1 MRSSNSSRPET
12 LWAITS
18 YFNPL
23 RYRRRLSNFRIFR
36 EHLQLPL
43 VAVELAYGSEFE
55 LRDQDAEI
63 VVRLRGGAVLWQK
76 ERLLNLALRALP
88 NECEKVAWLD
98 CDIVFESSDWHQ
110 IARSLLDRFPII
122 QLFRQAHYLA
132 PQGEGDRLSP
142 VEFTRQSAAS
152 TLASGGPA
160 AASLGHLIAD
170 RKVTP
175 ANGLAWAARREL
187 LDRHGFFDACIIGGG
202 DRAMISAAHRCFD
215 QVVRRQCMNKR
226 QRERYIAWAEP
237 FYDSVRADAGFID
250 GDILHLWHGDIRER
264 YTLARYEGFQ
274 QFQFDPFTDVAIEE
288 NGSWRWDSDKPDM
301 HDYVCR
307 YFASRKEDGYVGSW
321 MVG

>member
-12 LWAITS
+12 FWAITS

-36 EHLQLPL
+36 ERLQLPM

-76 ERLLNLALRALP
+76 ERLLNVALRALP
-88 NECEKVAWLD
+88 NECDKVAWLD
-98 CDIVFESSDWHQ
+98 CDIVFESLDWHE
-110 IARSLLDRFPII
+110 IARSLLDRFPMI

-132 PQGEGDRLSP
+132 PQGEGDRFSP

-152 TLASGGPA
+152 KLASGVPA
-160 AASLGHLIAD
+160 AACLGHLIAD
-170 RKVTP
+170 QRVTP

-202 DRAMISAAHRCFD
+202 DVAMISAAHRCFD
-215 QVVRRQCMNKR
+215 QLARRQCMNER
-226 QRERYIAWAEP
+226 QRERYVGWAEP
-237 FYDSVRADAGFID
+237 FYGSVRTETDFVEC
-250 GDILHLWHGDIRER
+250 DIYHLWHGDIGER
-264 YTLARYEGFQ
+264 HTRARHEGFA
-274 QFQFDPFTDVAIEE
+274 QFRFDPFTDVAIEE

-307 YFASRKEDGYVGSW
+307 YFASRREDG
-321 MVG
+321 